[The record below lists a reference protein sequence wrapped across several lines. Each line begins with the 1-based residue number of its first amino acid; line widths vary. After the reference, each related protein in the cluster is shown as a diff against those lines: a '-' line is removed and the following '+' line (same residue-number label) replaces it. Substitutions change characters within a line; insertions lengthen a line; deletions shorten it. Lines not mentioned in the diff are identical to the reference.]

1 MWKYFVMEL
10 KTVGGWC
17 PIKVI
22 KCPSIHPVIEAY
34 GSNPS
39 VRIKRRPEE
48 QAEQLAVER
57 NLDIAQ
63 WL

>member
-10 KTVGGWC
+10 KTLGGWT

-22 KCPSIHPVIEAY
+22 KCPSIHPIIEEY
-34 GSNPS
+34 GGNPA

-48 QAEQLAVER
+48 QAEQIAMQR
-57 NLDIAQ
+57 KLDIAH